1 VPPLLGKSLV
11 PVFTKDGSVTHD
23 FLWWNHVGRRA
34 IRIGDWKL
42 VALSTSWELYDMSN
56 DRSETKN
63 LADKY
68 PEKVE
73 EMKKAWFQHA
83 EEFHQ
88 LALQD
93 LPAGSSAKK
102 GRKNKE
108 EE

>member
-1 VPPLLGKSLV
+1 MLFDILFGLFGLAVLISIAA
-11 PVFTKDGSVTHD
+11 VFSNNK
-23 FLWWNHVGRRA
+23 RA
-34 IRIGDWKL
+34 IDWKL

-63 LADKY
+63 LADKH

-73 EMKKAWFQHA
+73 AMKKAWFQHA

-93 LPAGSSAKK
+93 LPKGASAKK
-102 GRKNKE
+102 GRKKAGKGIE
-108 EE
+108 E